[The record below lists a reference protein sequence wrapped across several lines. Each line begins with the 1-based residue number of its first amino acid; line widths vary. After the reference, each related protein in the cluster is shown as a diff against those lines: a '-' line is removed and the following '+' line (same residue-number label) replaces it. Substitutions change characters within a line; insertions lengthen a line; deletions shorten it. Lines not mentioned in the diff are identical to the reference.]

1 MTAAPARTRPARF
14 SALAA
19 AVSVAAGL
27 LLIVAA
33 SVPAGAGPTSDGPT
47 AAGYAA
53 GWLAR
58 QQATDGSQPGGFNAF
73 VDTADAA
80 LAFQAAGAADGAF
93 GDAVA
98 HLVDQ
103 VDEWVADGGDD
114 DPGGLGKLLMVAT
127 VAGIDPNSFGGE
139 DLEAR
144 LLATLGDREPGLF
157 GSASP
162 TFDGAY
168 RQSLALLG
176 LAASGRS
183 PADFA
188 AAVDWLV
195 DQQCPDGGWQAYR
208 ADTSAPC
215 GSGFSGPDS
224 NSTGLAVQALVAVGA
239 TPSVDP
245 SGWLATNQNG
255 DGGYGYVPGS
265 PSDANSTALG
275 LQARA
280 ALGDATA
287 ETLSALLGFQL
298 GCDAAE
304 ADRGAFAYQPGEDG
318 GLEANTLATLQAVV
332 AAAGAVYPLEP
343 GERSDAEPVVPCSA
357 NTTTTVSTT
366 TSTTGVVAVAG
377 DVLQLAKD
385 TSRSGARS
393 QIAATGPAGDGWLAP
408 AGIAL
413 LLLGAALLAAAR
425 PRAGETR

>member
-1 MTAAPARTRPARF
+1 MSTHTGRPARGRAF
-14 SALAA
+14 AGGLALALA
-19 AVSVAAGL
+19 GLALTVAVAAGM
-27 LLIVAA
+27 A
-33 SVPAGAGPTSDGPT
+33 PAGAGPTDDGPT
-47 AAGYAA
+47 AAGYGA

-58 QQATDGSQPGGFNAF
+58 QQAADGSQPGGFNAY

-80 LAFQAAGAADGAF
+80 LAFAAAGVASDAFDG
-93 GDAVA
+93 AVA
-98 HLVDQ
+98 HLVEQ
-103 VDEWVADGGDD
+103 VDEWMAGGGDD

-127 VAGIDPNSFGGE
+127 VAGVDPNDFGGE

-144 LLATLGDREPGLF
+144 LLAILGDREPGLF

-183 PADFA
+183 HADFA

-215 GSGFSGPDS
+215 GTGFSGPDS
-224 NSTGLAVQALVAVGA
+224 NSTGLAAQALVALGA
-239 TPSVDP
+239 APATDP
-245 SGWLATNQNG
+245 SGWLAANRNG

-265 PSDANSTALG
+265 ASDANSTALG
-275 LQARA
+275 LQALA
-280 ALGDATA
+280 ALGDPTA

-304 ADRGAFAYQPGEDG
+304 ADRGAFAYQPGEG
-318 GLEANTLATLQAVV
+318 GALEANTLATLQAVV

-343 GERSDAEPVVPCSA
+343 RERSQAEPVVPCSA
-357 NTTTTVSTT
+357 NTTTTTT
-366 TSTTGVVAVAG
+366 SGGSTSTTGVVAVAG
-377 DVLQLAKD
+377 DEA
-385 TSRSGARS
+385 SRSGTRT
-393 QIAATGPAGDGWLAP
+393 QVAATGPGPRDGRLALAGL
-408 AGIAL
+408 AL
-413 LLLGAALLAAAR
+413 LLLGAGLVAACR
-425 PRAGETR
+425 PSPCD